1 MLTILSRSMLATTSD
16 YKPKLFF
23 VDIFLLRKFFS
34 LMTYDFS
41 NPHNPGPNA
50 PMKWIQIVL
59 QLLLGTSANRTQS
72 LAPKI
77 LLGIDFYGNDFSL
90 SRVADT
96 HTHTQMQ
103 VVELLLGEITWH
115 FWRSTGLNCSGI
127 RIVGSIFSFTLTTRI
142 SGMRYS
148 IHLRSQFL
156 CGQRKLVHG
165 GVASRSGKLA
175 KAWIIFFTFFDS
187 SLCVLLLWPMLMFI
201 PKLQLVTVVY
211 SV

>member
-96 HTHTQMQ
+96 HTHTQ
-103 VVELLLGEITWH
+103 VLDLLKWCLTDQGGDGEWERNVPFGH
-115 FWRSTGLNCSGI
+115 
-127 RIVGSIFSFTLTTRI
+127 
-142 SGMRYS
+142 
-148 IHLRSQFL
+148 HL
-156 CGQRKLVHG
+156 
-165 GVASRSGKLA
+165 
-175 KAWIIFFTFFDS
+175 
-187 SLCVLLLWPMLMFI
+187 
-201 PKLQLVTVVY
+201 Y
-211 SV
+211 

>member
-77 LLGIDFYGNDFSL
+77 LLGINFYGNDFSL
-90 SRVADT
+90 SRGNSFVSCLRNPL
-96 HTHTQMQ
+96 HVWLEGNEGGWVPGQS
-103 VVELLLGEITWH
+103 LLLH
-115 FWRSTGLNCSGI
+115 PLN
-127 RIVGSIFSFTLTTRI
+127 
-142 SGMRYS
+142 
-148 IHLRSQFL
+148 
-156 CGQRKLVHG
+156 
-165 GVASRSGKLA
+165 
-175 KAWIIFFTFFDS
+175 
-187 SLCVLLLWPMLMFI
+187 
-201 PKLQLVTVVY
+201 
-211 SV
+211 

>member
-90 SRVADT
+90 SRGNSFVSYLPNPL
-96 HTHTQMQ
+96 HIWLEGNEGGWVPGQKS
-103 VVELLLGEITWH
+103 LL
-115 FWRSTGLNCSGI
+115 FDPLN
-127 RIVGSIFSFTLTTRI
+127 
-142 SGMRYS
+142 
-148 IHLRSQFL
+148 
-156 CGQRKLVHG
+156 
-165 GVASRSGKLA
+165 
-175 KAWIIFFTFFDS
+175 
-187 SLCVLLLWPMLMFI
+187 
-201 PKLQLVTVVY
+201 
-211 SV
+211 

>member
-90 SRVADT
+90 SREKVESADAGGGAIIGRDYLALLEK
-96 HTHTQMQ
+96 HRP
-103 VVELLLGEITWH
+103 ELQWDKNSGEH
-115 FWRSTGLNCSGI
+115 FFFYTDNKDI
-127 RIVGSIFSFTLTTRI
+127 RHAVFYPSSKSIS
-142 SGMRYS
+142 
-148 IHLRSQFL
+148 LRSEEARSRG
-156 CGQRKLVHG
+156 CGISIWEIGQGLDY
-165 GVASRSGKLA
+165 
-175 KAWIIFFTFFDS
+175 FFY
-187 SLCVLLLWPMLMFI
+187 LL
-201 PKLQLVTVVY
+201 
-211 SV
+211 

>member
-90 SRVADT
+90 SRGNSFVSYLPNPL
-96 HTHTQMQ
+96 HIWLEGNEGGWVPGQS
-103 VVELLLGEITWH
+103 LLLH
-115 FWRSTGLNCSGI
+115 PLN
-127 RIVGSIFSFTLTTRI
+127 
-142 SGMRYS
+142 
-148 IHLRSQFL
+148 
-156 CGQRKLVHG
+156 
-165 GVASRSGKLA
+165 
-175 KAWIIFFTFFDS
+175 
-187 SLCVLLLWPMLMFI
+187 
-201 PKLQLVTVVY
+201 
-211 SV
+211 

>member
-90 SRVADT
+90 SRDAGGGAIIGRDYLALLEK
-96 HTHTQMQ
+96 HRP
-103 VVELLLGEITWH
+103 ELQWDKNSGEH
-115 FWRSTGLNCSGI
+115 FFFYTDNKDI
-127 RIVGSIFSFTLTTRI
+127 R
-142 SGMRYS
+142 
-148 IHLRSQFL
+148 HA
-156 CGQRKLVHG
+156 RKLVHG